1 MRIVLH
7 MNLPDYLRK
16 VHKVS
21 TKAGWTWE
29 KRGSK
34 HVMVFDADGVCVTTI
49 SCTAYDGTLRR
60 KVESQLR
67 RANCPGLGR

>member
-1 MRIVLH
+1 
-7 MNLPDYLRK
+7 MNLPNYLRK

-34 HVMVFDADGVCVTTI
+34 HVMVFDAQGNAVTTI
-49 SCTAYDGTLRR
+49 SCTQYDGTLRK

-67 RANCPGLGR
+67 RANCPGLAR